1 MKPRRKT
8 PLEIKTTEPHMC
20 SVDLRQRLL
29 GQQTFFAQLS
39 PEELILIN
47 QNFSETGY
55 EPEDFIYQAGDTVS
69 SLFIVAEG
77 RVKLF
82 QTSAAGKNVL
92 LDLLG
97 PGEFFGSLAV
107 LGTPAYL
114 DTAQAQSHSCVLKIS
129 SENFRKILD
138 VYPGVTLKVLDAMSQ
153 RLNAANDRF
162 FLISSAP
169 VEKRVAVTLL
179 KLADKFGRKRKPGL
193 LIETPLSRENLAE
206 MTGSTPETVSR
217 VISQFQR
224 EGWIDTGR
232 QWIAIQDVSV
242 LQRLAE

>member
-8 PLEIKTTEPHMC
+8 PIDIKTTEPHLC
-20 SVDLRQRLL
+20 NVDLRLQLL
-29 GQQTFFAQLS
+29 GQQPFFVHLS
-39 PEELILIN
+39 AEDLILIN
-47 QNFSETGY
+47 QKFTETGY
-55 EPEDFIYQAGDTVS
+55 EPEDFIYQAGDPAS
-69 SLFIVAEG
+69 RLFIVAEG

-97 PGEFFGSLAV
+97 PGEFFGGLDT
-107 LGTPAYL
+107 LGTPVYP
-114 DTAQAQSHSCVLKIS
+114 DTAQAQTRACVLRIS
-129 SENFRKILD
+129 SGNFRQILD
-138 VYPGVTLKVLDAMSQ
+138 LHPGVTLKVLEALAQ
-153 RLNAANDRF
+153 RLQAANDRF

-179 KLADKFGRKRKPGL
+179 KLSDKFGRKRKQGH

-232 QWIAIQDVSV
+232 QWIAIRDIPAIQ
-242 LQRLAE
+242 QLAE